1 MVKSKPTHEQ
11 LMEAIIDLRERWIA
25 DGEAPSAY
33 EINNG
38 LCEDFAQAVVDRFG
52 GETDG
57 LQIIWG
63 DNLSVDG
70 EGYEWDVDLLREH
83 WAGSAPTHGLD
94 WADIRGDI
102 PAHAWIV
109 LDGRHYDAECPEGV
123 DNLFELPLVRRGM
136 EYFAARRDAAPNG
149 PLT

>member
-1 MVKSKPTHEQ
+1 MTKPTPAQ
-11 LMEAIIDLRERWIA
+11 LTEAIKALAAKWIA
-25 DGEAPSAY
+25 EGEAPSAY

-38 LCEDFAQAVVDRFG
+38 LCEDFAQAVIGQFG

-57 LQIIWG
+57 LSMYWG
-63 DNLSVDG
+63 DELSADG
-70 EGYEWDVDLLREH
+70 EGYEWDVELLSEH
-83 WAGSAPTHGLD
+83 YPASKPTHGLD

-102 PAHAWIV
+102 PNHAWII

-136 EYFAARRDAAPNG
+136 EYFAARKAPA
-149 PLT
+149 P